1 MTIGYPLAEKTFDSQ
16 GLTDK
21 DKKEQF
27 DQNAKNLLYIKKTKL
42 KQFYLATFFLMSKDP
57 DKISVI
63 SENGCP
69 IAARIP
75 LKTAYCMP

>member
-1 MTIGYPLAEKTFDSQ
+1 MTHFYFSVLIPKRGECSKEEYQIKIDEALYKIFDKMCMTIGYPLAEKTFDSQ

-42 KQFYLATFFLMSKDP
+42 K
-57 DKISVI
+57 
-63 SENGCP
+63 
-69 IAARIP
+69 
-75 LKTAYCMP
+75 

>member
-1 MTIGYPLAEKTFDSQ
+1 MCMTIGYPLAEKTFDSQ

-42 KQFYLATFFLMSKDP
+42 K
-57 DKISVI
+57 
-63 SENGCP
+63 
-69 IAARIP
+69 
-75 LKTAYCMP
+75 